1 MDRRV
6 FLGTLAGSL
15 AAAFPAAGQSSSADI
30 QTRFQRSAEL
40 QRQALQSLTDPGR
53 AERLISN
60 AHAEL
65 QSARSAM
72 VIKASGM
79 KFPDP
84 LLEINTRNAGQALS
98 LLQAAHDALK
108 TNRPG
113 VVAAPDRETSAPA
126 AASPHLEAVRTNL
139 EQALR
144 LTSSVFVY

>member
-15 AAAFPAAGQSSSADI
+15 AAAFPAAGQSSSAEI

-53 AERLISN
+53 AERLVGN
-60 AHAEL
+60 ARAEL

-84 LLEINTRNAGQALS
+84 LLEINTKNAAQALS
-98 LLQAAHDALK
+98 LLQAAHDTLK
-108 TNRPG
+108 TSRPG
-113 VVAAPDRETSAPA
+113 VARDRETSAPA
-126 AASPHLEAVRTNL
+126 AASPHLEAVRTHL

-144 LTSSVFVY
+144 LTSSIFVY